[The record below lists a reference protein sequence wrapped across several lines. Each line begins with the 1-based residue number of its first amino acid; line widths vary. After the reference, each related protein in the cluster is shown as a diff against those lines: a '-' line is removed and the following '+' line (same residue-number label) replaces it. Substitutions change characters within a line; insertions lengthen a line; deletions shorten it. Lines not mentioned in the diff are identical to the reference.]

1 MRKCTPKINKKTA
14 FTLRALGAATARDLE
29 GRYLRTLAAGGDFES
44 PKRSQL
50 RTPLW
55 STKTST
61 YDDDKGTGNALYII
75 DIQSGDLLQRIR
87 INLPGDI
94 PSIRVDGDEIFIA
107 GYNASE
113 VVVLR
118 YAGSEA

>member
-1 MRKCTPKINKKTA
+1 M
-14 FTLRALGAATARDLE
+14 
-29 GRYLRTLAAGGDFES
+29 
-44 PKRSQL
+44 
-50 RTPLW
+50 W

-94 PSIRVDGDEIFIA
+94 PSICVDGDEIFIA
-107 GYNASE
+107 GHDTSE